1 MSGMSRKSLLAA
13 ALLVLAACAHGT
25 AVAPDIVGTWRL
37 VEYWNRES
45 EAQPKSYPF
54 GEQPLGFIV
63 YDRAG
68 NVFVQ
73 IAKNPQPPRLSR
85 EDLRRLGAAE
95 LRDTIENY
103 VSYFGTYTVDAARG
117 VVTHHVTADARRE
130 YTGTDQPR
138 PFHIEGDELI
148 IGDSKRWLRRLV
160 RVR

>member
-1 MSGMSRKSLLAA
+1 MKASKWFLAA
-13 ALLVLAACAHGT
+13 ALLVLAACAHTT
-25 AVAPDIVGTWRL
+25 AITPDIAGTWRL
-37 VEYWNRES
+37 VEYWDQES
-45 EAQPKSYPF
+45 ESQPKSYPF

-73 IAKNPQPPRLSR
+73 IAKNPQPKRLSQ
-85 EDLRRLGAAE
+85 DQLRRLDAGQ
-95 LRDTIENY
+95 LRATIEDY
-103 VSYFGTYTVDAARG
+103 VSYFGTYTVDAAKG

-160 RVR
+160 RVRK